1 MKIFSK
7 IYFGLVFAFLY
18 IPIVVMI
25 VFSFNS
31 TRYRTAEFDQFTLK
45 WYKELFQNDQIM
57 EALGVSMSVAILA
70 ALVSTVLGTLA
81 AVGIFSMKNKMR
93 SVVMTV
99 NNIPMVNPEIVTG
112 VSLLLLFVFIYNTTG
127 LLKPGYMTLLIAH
140 ITFCVPYVLLSVL
153 PKLRQM
159 NPNLYEAAL
168 DLGCHPVKAFF
179 KVVVPEIT
187 PGIVTGMV
195 MAFTLSL
202 DDFVIS
208 YFTCGSSVQTLPL
221 LIYSMT
227 KRNVKPTI
235 FALSTLMFAIIFIL
249 LLAVNFKQIKQ
260 AAGSSKSTKKERV
273 LVK

>member
-127 LLKPGYMTLLIAH
+127 FLKPGYMTLLIAH